1 MNSLVFYNTGIE
13 DNQQIVQWLYDELLH
28 HRDITI
34 GFLDHKF
41 KYAKD
46 VMTGFKNM
54 VKDNGLTEMFKW
66 REFYSTSL
74 MNYSRLC
81 ISSSASACNSFR
93 GHNISTLVFNNF
105 NLMKKIDIEEIFK
118 CYIPA
123 MTYIRKHAKLVFV
136 LNTKEPISK
145 DHLQLLDSVSK
156 N

>member
-1 MNSLVFYNTGIE
+1 MNSLVYYNTGIE
-13 DNQQIVQWLYDELLH
+13 DNQQVIQWLYDELLY

-34 GFLDHKF
+34 GVLDHKF
-41 KYAKD
+41 KFAKN

-93 GHNISTLVFNNF
+93 GHSISTLVFNNF
-105 NLMKKIDIEEIFK
+105 NLMKKKDIEEIFK
-118 CYIPA
+118 CYIPV
-123 MTYIRKHAKLVFV
+123 MGSMSRPTKLLFI

>member
-1 MNSLVFYNTGIE
+1 MNSLVYYNTGIE
-13 DNQQIVQWLYDELLH
+13 DNQQVIQWLYDELLH

-66 REFYSTSL
+66 REIYSTSL

-93 GHNISTLVFNNF
+93 GHSISTLVFNNF
-105 NLMKKIDIEEIFK
+105 NLMKKKDIEEIFK
-118 CYIPA
+118 CYIPV
-123 MTYIRKHAKLVFV
+123 MGSMSRPTKLVFV
-136 LNTKEPISK
+136 LNTKETISK